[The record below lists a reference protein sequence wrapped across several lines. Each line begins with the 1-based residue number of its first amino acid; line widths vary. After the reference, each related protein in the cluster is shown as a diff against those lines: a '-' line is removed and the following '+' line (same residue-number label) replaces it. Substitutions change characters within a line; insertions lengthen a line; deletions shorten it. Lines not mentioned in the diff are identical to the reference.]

1 VTTSLLVAEARRKFG
16 LRDRL
21 GYTYIEVEIA
31 QARRLLVRGLKLRC
45 PACGLGR
52 LYRSFFHMDEDCYY
66 CGLKFV
72 REQGYFVG
80 AIYINIAATEFFIFI
95 TYFVFVLTLH
105 AADQAAYTM
114 LFALA
119 LVLPILFN
127 RHARSLW
134 LSLDHLLDPPSTSL
148 RGID

>member
-1 VTTSLLVAEARRKFG
+1 ME
-16 LRDRL
+16 
-21 GYTYIEVEIA
+21 EE
-31 QARRLLVRGLKLRC
+31 
-45 PACGLGR
+45 
-52 LYRSFFHMDEDCYY
+52 CYY

-95 TYFVFVLTLH
+95 TYFAFVLTLH

-127 RHARSLW
+127 RHARTV
-134 LSLDHLLDPPSTSL
+134 PTL
-148 RGID
+148 RDYLALKADSPAEAAP